1 MEQPILL
8 LKKEL
13 INPIEQALDRIEKI
27 RQRKMNNEDSIILEG
42 LFALGV
48 ASFEHSI
55 IDTLRTLL
63 NYIPDKLDVKSE
75 NISKQQLIDGNPLD
89 QAIEN
94 KVNAVSYKNLPDII
108 SYFTK
113 ISGIPE
119 NIVTEDELSDLIEIK
134 ATRNLLIHNNLIVNS
149 FYRET
154 AGTKAREGQGN
165 RHRLVINQDYLFESL
180 VVMRSVL
187 RKFKRELNIKY
198 NDFTKIK
205 AMKSLFSY
213 IFQTPVMKFEN
224 EFEID
229 EDRDVISNLKPETSM
244 KGNLSSSET
253 LFYNIW
259 VAHSHGKRF
268 EFDRG
273 YFYGLDNRNRKK
285 MAFLIEQLDILKS

>member
-75 NISKQQLIDGNPLD
+75 SISKQQLIDGNPLE

-94 KVNAVSYKNLPDII
+94 KVNSVSYKNLPDII

-119 NIVTEDELSDLIEIK
+119 NIVTEDELADLIEIK

-149 FYRET
+149 FYKET
-154 AGTKAREGQGN
+154 AGAKARQGQGN

-180 VVMRSVL
+180 VIMRSVL
-187 RKFKRELNIKY
+187 RKFKRELNLKY
-198 NDFTKIK
+198 KDFTKIK
-205 AMKSLFSY
+205 AMKSLFAY

-224 EFEID
+224 EFDVD

-259 VAHSHGKRF
+259 VAHSHGNKF

-273 YFYGLDNRNRKK
+273 YFYGLDKRNRKK
-285 MAFLIEQLDILKS
+285 MAYLIEQLDILKS

>member
-1 MEQPILL
+1 
-8 LKKEL
+8 
-13 INPIEQALDRIEKI
+13 
-27 RQRKMNNEDSIILEG
+27 
-42 LFALGV
+42 
-48 ASFEHSI
+48 
-55 IDTLRTLL
+55 
-63 NYIPDKLDVKSE
+63 
-75 NISKQQLIDGNPLD
+75 
-89 QAIEN
+89 
-94 KVNAVSYKNLPDII
+94 
-108 SYFTK
+108 
-113 ISGIPE
+113 
-119 NIVTEDELSDLIEIK
+119 
-134 ATRNLLIHNNLIVNS
+134 
-149 FYRET
+149 
-154 AGTKAREGQGN
+154 
-165 RHRLVINQDYLFESL
+165 
-180 VVMRSVL
+180 MRSVL

>member
-13 INPIEQALDRIEKI
+13 IKPIEQALDRIEKI
-27 RQRKMNNEDSIILEG
+27 RERKTNNEDSIILEG

-75 NISKQQLIDGNPLD
+75 NISKEQLIDGNPLE

-94 KVNAVSYKNLPDII
+94 KVNSVSYKNLPDII
-108 SYFTK
+108 KYFTK
-113 ISGIPE
+113 TTDIPE
-119 NIVTEDELSDLIEIK
+119 NIVNEDELTDLIEIK
-134 ATRNLLIHNNLIVNS
+134 ATRNLLIHNDLIVNS
-149 FYRET
+149 FYKET
-154 AGTKAREGQGN
+154 AGAKSREGQGN
-165 RHRLVINQDYLFESL
+165 RRRLVINQDYLFESL
-180 VVMRSVL
+180 VVMRTVL
-187 RKFKRELNIKY
+187 RKFKQELMNKY
-198 NDFTKIK
+198 IDYTKIK

-213 IFQTPVMKFEN
+213 IFKTPIMKFEN
-224 EFEID
+224 EFEVD
-229 EDRDVISNLKPETSM
+229 EDRDVISNLKRETSM
-244 KGNLSSSET
+244 KENLSSSER
-253 LFYNIW
+253 LFYDIW
-259 VAHSHGKRF
+259 VAHSHRNGF

-285 MAFLIEQLDILKS
+285 MAFLIEQIDILKS

>member
-1 MEQPILL
+1 MKQPILL

-13 INPIEQALDRIEKI
+13 IIPIEQALDRIEKI

-55 IDTLRTLL
+55 IDTLRTIL

-75 NISKQQLIDGNPLD
+75 NISKQQLIDGTPLE

-94 KVNAVSYKNLPDII
+94 KVNAVSYKNLPDIL

-113 ISGIPE
+113 ITGIPE
-119 NIVTEDELSDLIEIK
+119 NIVAEDEISNLIEIK

-149 FYRET
+149 FYKET
-154 AGTKAREGQGN
+154 AGTKARKGEGA
-165 RHRLVINQDYLFESL
+165 RRRLVINQDYLFESL
-180 VVMRSVL
+180 VIMRTIL
-187 RKFKRELNIKY
+187 RNFKRELDLKY
-198 NDFTKIK
+198 KDFTKIK
-205 AMKSLFSY
+205 ATKSLFSY
-213 IFQTPVMKFEN
+213 IFQTPIMKFEN
-224 EFEID
+224 EFEVD
-229 EDRDVISNLKPETSM
+229 EDEDVISNIKSETS
-244 KGNLSSSET
+244 KKEDLSSSES

-259 VAHSHGKRF
+259 IAHSHGKKF
-268 EFDRG
+268 DFDRG

>member
-1 MEQPILL
+1 MERPILL

-55 IDTLRTLL
+55 IDTLRILL

-75 NISKQQLIDGNPLD
+75 NISKQHLIDGNPLEK
-89 QAIEN
+89 AIEN
-94 KVNAVSYKNLPDII
+94 KVNSVSCKNLPDII
-108 SYFTK
+108 RYFTT

-119 NIVTEDELSDLIEIK
+119 NIVTEDELAELIEIK
-134 ATRNLLIHNNLIVNS
+134 ATRNLLIHNNLMVNS

-154 AGTKAREGQGN
+154 SGTKVREGQGSKN
-165 RHRLVINQDYLFESL
+165 RLVINQDYLFESL
-180 VVMRSVL
+180 VIMRSVL
-187 RKFKRELNIKY
+187 GKFKHELNLKY

-224 EFEID
+224 EFEVD
-229 EDRDVISNLKPETSM
+229 EDRDVIINLKPETSM
-244 KGNLSSSET
+244 KGRLSSSET

-259 VAHSHGKRF
+259 VAHSHGNKF

-285 MAFLIEQLDILKS
+285 MAFLIEKLDILKP

>member
-75 NISKQQLIDGNPLD
+75 SISKQQLIDGNPLE

-94 KVNAVSYKNLPDII
+94 KVNSVSYKSLPDII
-108 SYFTK
+108 NYFTK

-119 NIVTEDELSDLIEIK
+119 NIVTEDELADLIEIK

-149 FYRET
+149 FYKET
-154 AGTKAREGQGN
+154 AGVKARQGQGN

-180 VVMRSVL
+180 VIMRSIL
-187 RKFKRELNIKY
+187 RKFKRKLKLKY
-198 NDFTKIK
+198 KDFTKIK
-205 AMKSLFSY
+205 AMKSLFAY

-224 EFEID
+224 EFDVD
-229 EDRDVISNLKPETSM
+229 EDRDVISNLKSETSM

-259 VAHSHGKRF
+259 VAHSHGKKF

-273 YFYGLDNRNRKK
+273 YFYGLDKRNRKK